1 MNPPLKNKIENILQ
15 HTEDEA
21 ETLQKLKQL
30 LYEAEGQQSFVQ
42 NSTSMA
48 ALVSDNLK
56 TIQDKTHKSGYIN
69 TGFSSLDK
77 DFGGFELGEV
87 TVIGGR
93 PGMGKTQILVNLVLN
108 ISSAMPVLYFSFD
121 LSKISLS
128 NRFLS
133 AISGIQTHQ
142 IMQNQLTEAEIN
154 NLVAVATT
162 MENRDILVNESC
174 FNSISAFKSLCEKEI
189 KEKQIKV
196 IVVDYLQMMG
206 SNKYRNNR
214 EIEISHISRELK
226 GIAKQHNVCI
236 IVSSQLSRAVE
247 TRGYS
252 KRPQLS
258 DLRDSGA
265 IEQDADK
272 VIFIYRPEYYNI
284 DEDEDGESTSRIVE
298 LIIAKNRNGS
308 LGTVKLLRDANF
320 TKFQDF
326 DPNKNEFSFSKER
339 LEELTAKNPNL
350 KNLIDKFGLE
360 DPPF

>member
-1 MNPPLKNKIENILQ
+1 MNPTLKNKIENIIQ
-15 HTEDEA
+15 HTDDEA
-21 ETLQKLKQL
+21 ETLQKLKHL
-30 LYEAEGQQSFVQ
+30 LYEAEAQQSFIQ

-48 ALVSDNLK
+48 ELVSDNLK
-56 TIQDKTHKSGYIN
+56 IIQNKTPKNATIK
-69 TGFSSLDK
+69 TGFTSLDK

-87 TVIGGR
+87 IVIGGR
-93 PGMGKTQILVNLVLN
+93 PGMGKTQLLVNLVLH
-108 ISSAMPVLYFSFD
+108 ISSSMPVLYFSFD
-121 LSKISLS
+121 LAKFSLS

-133 AISGIQTHQ
+133 AISGIQTHK

-154 NLVAVATT
+154 HLAAVAKPL
-162 MENRDILVNESC
+162 ENREILVNESC

-189 KEKQIKV
+189 KEKQVKV

-247 TRGYS
+247 TRGSS

-272 VIFIYRPEYYNI
+272 VIFIYRPEYYKI
-284 DEDEDGESTSRIVE
+284 DEDEDGNNTDRMVE
-298 LIIAKNRNGS
+298 LIIAKNRNGY
-308 LGTVKLLRDANF
+308 LGTVKLLRDDAF

-326 DPNKNEFSFSKER
+326 DPDKNEFSFSKER
-339 LEELTAKNPNL
+339 LEELAAKNPNF
-350 KNLIDKFGLE
+350 KNLIDEFGLE
-360 DPPF
+360 DAPF